1 MTVPS
6 DETAI
11 AARPASGPL
20 AKMKAVLSLLRLPQ
34 WIKNGFVL
42 APLFFT
48 PQAVSSQT
56 ATKVVLG
63 MLCFCLIS
71 SCVYIIND
79 LSDREADRDHPKKR
93 HRPLAAGTVSTVE
106 ALVVL
111 ALLCA
116 VGFVGAASLSGTFAL
131 VLALYFSI
139 NLAYSFGLKHWP
151 ILDLLAISAGFVLRV
166 DAGARLIHVQPSEW
180 ILICTGFLALF
191 LAIAKRRDDLVKDV
205 GTGHR
210 PSLKGYT
217 TQYLDVAATMVLG
230 ALLVSYAIYTTDND
244 VMARLG
250 SDRLYLTVPFV
261 LAGILRYLQ
270 IALVEERSGSPT
282 TIVLTDRFMIVTIAG
297 WIATF
302 AALIYA

>member
-6 DETAI
+6 DNTAD
-11 AARPASGPL
+11 AARSGPGPL
-20 AKMKAVLSLLRLPQ
+20 AKVKAVVSLLRVQQ

-48 PQAVSSQT
+48 PQAVSDQT
-56 ATKVVLG
+56 VIRVALG

-79 LSDREADRDHPKKR
+79 LSDREADRSHPKKR
-93 HRPLAAGTVSTVE
+93 NRPLAAGTISTAE
-106 ALVVL
+106 ALVLLAVL
-111 ALLCA
+111 CVA
-116 VGFVGAASLSGTFAL
+116 GFAGAAALSGTFTL

-139 NLAYSFGLKHWP
+139 NLAYSFGLKHRP
-151 ILDLLAISAGFVLRV
+151 IIDLLAISAGFVLRV

-210 PSLKGYT
+210 PSLRGYT
-217 TQYLDVAATMVLG
+217 TQFLDVAATMVLG
-230 ALLVSYAIYTTDND
+230 SLLVSYAIYTTDNE

-250 SDRLYLTVPFV
+250 SERLYVTVPFV

-302 AALIYA
+302 AALIYG

>member
-6 DETAI
+6 DNIAD
-11 AARPASGPL
+11 AARAEPGPV
-20 AKMKAVLSLLRLPQ
+20 AKVRAMVSLLRVPQ
-34 WIKNGFVL
+34 WIKNAFVL

-48 PQAVSSQT
+48 PQAVSSHT
-56 ATKVVLG
+56 ATRVGLG

-79 LSDREADRDHPKKR
+79 LSDREADRSHPRKR
-93 HRPLAAGTVSTVE
+93 RRPLAAGTVTTAE
-106 ALVVL
+106 ALVLL
-111 ALLCA
+111 AILCA
-116 VGFVGAASLSGTFAL
+116 AGFAGAVALSGTFAL
-131 VLALYFSI
+131 VLSLYFSI
-139 NLAYSFGLKHWP
+139 NLAYSFGLKHRP
-151 ILDLLAISAGFVLRV
+151 IIDLLAISAGFVLRV

-180 ILICTGFLALF
+180 IMICTGFLALF

-210 PSLKGYT
+210 PSLRGYT
-217 TQYLDVAATMVLG
+217 TQFLDVAATIVLG
-230 ALLVSYAIYTTDND
+230 ALLVSYAIYTTDNE

-250 SDRLYLTVPFV
+250 SERLYLTVPFV

-282 TIVLTDRFMIVTIAG
+282 TIVLTDRFMIVTIVG

-302 AALIYA
+302 AALIYG